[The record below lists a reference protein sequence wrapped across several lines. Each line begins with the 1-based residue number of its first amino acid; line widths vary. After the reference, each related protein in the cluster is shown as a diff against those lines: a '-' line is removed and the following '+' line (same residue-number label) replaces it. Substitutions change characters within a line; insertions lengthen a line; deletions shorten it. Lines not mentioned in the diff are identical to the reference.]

1 MFKRKHY
8 GLPGILAV
16 DFVQLRKRSVPFGK
30 AELFPRLFLSHV
42 GPQRFFFAKWQ
53 PFLVDYARSQSQP
66 MSYGRTGF
74 GG

>member
-1 MFKRKHY
+1 VFKRKHY

-42 GPQRFFFAKWQ
+42 GPQRFFLQIGSRFWLIM
-53 PFLVDYARSQSQP
+53 LVRNPS
-66 MSYGRTGF
+66 R
-74 GG
+74 